1 MKEFR
6 IYQIGYDN
14 WNIEVSGGFYFNNL
28 QTDTMNE
35 ISDFLLNL
43 GFKEINEEIDNE

>member
-6 IYQIGYDN
+6 IYQIRYDS
-14 WNIEVSGGFYFNNL
+14 WNIEVSGGFHFNNL

-43 GFKEINEEIDNE
+43 GFEEINEEIDDE